1 MFNVRNPNHRIARKI
16 TAATAL
22 ALAAMLA
29 ACGGG
34 NGNSDDASPTSNAAV
49 TPPASPDTAASD
61 TPATST
67 SFFDSVFLDGIGA
80 GYYQFDANYGSG
92 FYPTATGQTRI
103 YVTADANT
111 NFSATSTAILGP
123 YVANN
128 DEAYV
133 TAEGLFMATS
143 SGSSGLGG
151 ARIFQQLPQ
160 GYQWGPN
167 GVSAPLYEIALTIE
181 DVAGQPIN
189 EMAGRDEAGGNG
201 LTLTLTSDATPM
213 PAGAKIYRQTS
224 KVLVPHLII
233 KTGSKA
239 QAFASL
245 EKAQAYYGGTIQTLG
260 GYRYLLT
267 KSNITYAEYNGAV
280 YMANVRNA
288 GDIENAM
295 PSGYNRIAADFIVQ
309 EQQKMGLPH

>member
-1 MFNVRNPNHRIARKI
+1 MSNVGNSKLRIARKV
-16 TAATAL
+16 TAATSL
-22 ALAAMLA
+22 ALAAMLT

-34 NGNSDDASPTSNAAV
+34 NGNSDDSSSASNAAV
-49 TPPASPDTAASD
+49 TPPVSPDTAASD

-67 SFFDSVFLDGIGA
+67 SFFDSVFLDSIGA
-80 GYYQFDANYGSG
+80 GYYQFGANYGSG
-92 FYPTATGQTRI
+92 FYPTATGQLRI
-103 YVTADANT
+103 YVTADTNT
-111 NFSATSTAILGP
+111 NFSLTSTAILGP
-123 YVANN
+123 YVEDN

-143 SGSSGLGG
+143 VGSSGLGG

-189 EMAGRDEAGGNG
+189 EMAGHDEAGGNG
-201 LTLTLTSDATPM
+201 LTLVLTADTTPM

-233 KTGSKA
+233 KTGSKP
-239 QAFASL
+239 QPFASL
-245 EKAQAYYGGTIQTLG
+245 EKAQAYYDGTIQTLG

-267 KSNITYAEYNGAV
+267 NSTITYAEYNGAV
-280 YMANVRNA
+280 YMANVRNV
-288 GDIENAM
+288 GDLDDAM